1 MRGMIIREDKQ
12 DIRTLILGLQQA
24 GHQHQ
29 KQYIKQIFAFHGVN
43 EFRETTTSI
52 SEVETFMVLH
62 EESLFSHTNAVSHQ
76 VFMCEHPLFMMDQPI
91 FVAS

>member
-1 MRGMIIREDKQ
+1 MIIREDKQ

-29 KQYIKQIFAFHGVN
+29 KQYGKQVFAFHGVN

-52 SEVETFMVLH
+52 SEVETFMVSR
-62 EESLFSHTNAVSHQ
+62 EESYFSQTKAASHQ
-76 VFMCEHPLFMMDQPI
+76 VFLSEQPLFMMDQPI